1 MNVLFCDLVQHVVRN
16 RTVADAILRVMDTH
30 NPHIALVV
38 CEHGGEG
45 MTLQVEVG
53 LLLEHVT
60 GKTRVGMKDVQHC
73 LHEAPQHRRRDQSAI
88 HTPRLAEHAVI
99 SNLASSNCHHDHVQ
113 RGKGSALVELEGHIV
128 LDAVIHG
135 EHLRLL

>member
-88 HTPRLAEHAVI
+88 HTPRLAEYAVI
-99 SNLASSNCHHDHVQ
+99 PNLASSNCHHDHVQ
-113 RGKGSALVELEGHIV
+113 R
-128 LDAVIHG
+128 
-135 EHLRLL
+135 